1 MPALRKVIKALVYLF
16 AVIGFVDICGRL
28 LLLPLAGEIY
38 GYSVRLPSDVE
49 ILSIVPNPDRS
60 LKAVVYRWLDLGGF
74 NGGCGEF
81 VSVLDGRA
89 SDTTGWD
96 ASNRVFANDACNHS
110 INVTWEPPAGGRLYP
125 RLRIDADP
133 ATALFMSRTAHGGK
147 LAVAYP
153 NDR

>member
-1 MPALRKVIKALVYLF
+1 LF

-110 INVTWEPPAGGRLYP
+110 INVTWEPPAGGR
-125 RLRIDADP
+125 
-133 ATALFMSRTAHGGK
+133 
-147 LAVAYP
+147 
-153 NDR
+153 